1 MGKQIVVNNK
11 KELQKQFR
19 QARAKKYGN
28 YTVHKN
34 FNGIKTKFDS
44 KAEYQRFL
52 YLKNLEE
59 NGIITELKM
68 QTKFLLQEKYTN
80 AKKEKIQAINY
91 KADFT
96 YKKDGKWIVED
107 VKGFITNEFK
117 LKKKMFE
124 FKYPELTI
132 DIIKN

>member
-1 MGKQIVVNNK
+1 MAKQIIVNNK

-19 QARAKKYGN
+19 QLRAKKYGN

-34 FNGIKTKFDS
+34 LNGIKTKFDS
-44 KAEYQRFL
+44 KAEYARFL

-59 NGIITELKM
+59 NGIITQLKM
-68 QTKFLLQEKYTN
+68 QTKFILQEKYTN
-80 AKKEKIQAINY
+80 AKGKKIGAITY

-96 YKKDGKWIVED
+96 YKKEGKWIVED
-107 VKGFITNEFK
+107 VKGFITNDFK

-124 FKYPELTI
+124 MKYAELTI